1 METVVKRTYE
11 GLFLVD
17 SGEAAADWKQV
28 TGAIEKILSR
38 SESEIVSLR
47 KWDDRRLAYEVNK
60 KNRGTYILV
69 YFDCDPDRI
78 GSIERDVQLSE
89 KVIRVLIL
97 RTDRMTAEMMDKAT
111 PAMVESAAAE
121 ARAAAAEARAAEAA
135 AAAEAK
141 AAEAAEAAT
150 AAEIEAV
157 PEESD
162 DAKPEDSL
170 PETSAD
176 EAPSDSESAAS
187 AESEDTKPEG
197 SPPEESDDAKPE
209 ESLPETSADEAPSDS
224 ESADSA
230 EPVEPEAA
238 EESDDNV

>member
-38 SESEIVSLR
+38 SECEVVSLR

-60 KNRGTYILV
+60 KNRGTFILV

-121 ARAAAAEARAAEAA
+121 ARAAAAEARAAAA
-135 AAAEAK
+135 IAAAEAK
-141 AAEAAEAAT
+141 AAEAATEAE
-150 AAEIEAV
+150 AE
-157 PEESD
+157 PE
-162 DAKPEDSL
+162 
-170 PETSAD
+170 
-176 EAPSDSESAAS
+176 
-187 AESEDTKPEG
+187 ESEDT
-197 SPPEESDDAKPE
+197 PPEESEDVKPE
-209 ESLPETSADEAPSDS
+209 ESLPEASADESPGES
-224 ESADSA
+224 ESAESVDSA
-230 EPVEPEAA
+230 EPGEPESAESVDSAEPGEPEAA
-238 EESDDNV
+238 EGSDDKV

>member
-28 TGAIEKILSR
+28 TGAIETILSR
-38 SESEIVSLR
+38 SESEVISLR
-47 KWDDRRLAYEVNK
+47 KWDDRRLAYEINK
-60 KNRGTYILV
+60 KNRGTFILV

-78 GSIERDVQLSE
+78 SSMERDVQLSE

-97 RTDRMTAEMMDKAT
+97 RTDRMTAEMMDRPT

-141 AAEAAEAAT
+141 IAEAKAAAKESKATEDEAGPEESQDT
-150 AAEIEAV
+150 KPEDSP

-162 DAKPEDSL
+162 DVKPEDSP

-176 EAPSDSESAAS
+176 EAPV
-187 AESEDTKPEG
+187 
-197 SPPEESDDAKPE
+197 
-209 ESLPETSADEAPSDS
+209 DS
-224 ESADSA
+224 ESADSVSSADSA
-230 EPVEPEAA
+230 ESAEPEAP
-238 EESDDNV
+238 EESDDKE

>member
-17 SGEAAADWKQV
+17 SGEAAADWNQV

-38 SESEIVSLR
+38 SESEVISLR
-47 KWDDRRLAYEVNK
+47 KWDDRRLAYEIDK
-60 KNRGTYILV
+60 KNRGTFILV

-97 RTDRMTAEMMDKAT
+97 RTDRMTAEMMDKPT

-121 ARAAAAEARAAEAA
+121 ARVAAAEAKAAEAA

-141 AAEAAEAAT
+141 IAEAKAAAEESKATEDEAG
-150 AAEIEAV
+150 
-157 PEESD
+157 PEESLD
-162 DAKPEDSL
+162 TKPEESP
-170 PETSAD
+170 PEESADVKPEESPPEASAD
-176 EAPSDSESAAS
+176 EAPVDSESAEPVDSVDS
-187 AESEDTKPEG
+187 AES
-197 SPPEESDDAKPE
+197 A
-209 ESLPETSADEAPSDS
+209 
-224 ESADSA
+224 
-230 EPVEPEAA
+230 EPEAA
-238 EESDDNV
+238 EESDDKE

>member
-38 SESEIVSLR
+38 SEAEVVSLR
-47 KWDDRRLAYEVNK
+47 KWDDRRLAYEINK
-60 KNRGTYILV
+60 KNRGTYILA

-121 ARAAAAEARAAEAA
+121 ARVAAAEARAAEAI

-141 AAEAAEAAT
+141 AAEAAVEA
-150 AAEIEAV
+150 EAV
-157 PEESD
+157 PEESEDTKPEDSPPEDSD

-170 PETSAD
+170 PATSAD
-176 EAPSDSESAAS
+176 KSPGESESA
-187 AESEDTKPEG
+187 ESV
-197 SPPEESDDAKPE
+197 
-209 ESLPETSADEAPSDS
+209 DS
-224 ESADSA
+224 V
-230 EPVEPEAA
+230 EPVESEAA
-238 EESDDNV
+238 EESDDKE

>member
-38 SESEIVSLR
+38 SESEVVSLR
-47 KWDDRRLAYEVNK
+47 KWDDRRLAYEINK
-60 KNRGTYILV
+60 KSRGTYILA

-89 KVIRVLIL
+89 HVIRVLIL

-121 ARAAAAEARAAEAA
+121 ARAAAAEAKAAAAA

-141 AAEAAEAAT
+141 AAEAKAAEAK
-150 AAEIEAV
+150 AAEAEAV
-157 PEESD
+157 PEESP
-162 DAKPEDSL
+162 PEEPEAVKSEESL
-170 PETSAD
+170 
-176 EAPSDSESAAS
+176 
-187 AESEDTKPEG
+187 
-197 SPPEESDDAKPE
+197 PEESDDVKPE
-209 ESLPETSADEAPSDS
+209 ESLPEASADESPGDL
-224 ESADSA
+224 ESAESVDSV

-238 EESDDNV
+238 EESDDKE

>member
-38 SESEIVSLR
+38 SESEVISLR
-47 KWDDRRLAYEVNK
+47 KWDDRRLAYEINK
-60 KNRGTYILV
+60 KNRGTFILV

-89 KVIRVLIL
+89 KVVRVLIL
-97 RTDRMTAEMMDKAT
+97 RTDRMTAEMMDKPT

-121 ARAAAAEARAAEAA
+121 ARAAAAEAKAAEAA

-141 AAEAAEAAT
+141 AAAKESKATEAEAG
-150 AAEIEAV
+150 
-157 PEESD
+157 PE
-162 DAKPEDSL
+162 
-170 PETSAD
+170 
-176 EAPSDSESAAS
+176 
-187 AESEDTKPEG
+187 ESEDTKPED
-197 SPPEESDDAKPE
+197 SPPEESDDVKPE
-209 ESLPETSADEAPSDS
+209 DSSPETSADEVPVDS
-224 ESADSA
+224 E
-230 EPVEPEAA
+230 PGEPEAA
-238 EESDDNV
+238 EESGDKE

>member
-17 SGEAAADWKQV
+17 SGQAAADWKQV
-28 TGAIEKILSR
+28 TGAIETILSR
-38 SESEIVSLR
+38 SESEVISLR
-47 KWDDRRLAYEVNK
+47 KWDDRRLAYEIEK
-60 KNRGTYILV
+60 KNRGTFILV
-69 YFDCDPDRI
+69 YFDCDPDRL
-78 GSIERDVQLSE
+78 SSMERDVQLSE

-97 RTDRMTAEMMDKAT
+97 RTDRMTAEMMDKPT

-141 AAEAAEAAT
+141 IAEAKAAAEESKATEDEAEPEESEET
-150 AAEIEAV
+150 KPEDSP

-162 DAKPEDSL
+162 DVKPEDSS

-176 EAPSDSESAAS
+176 EAPVDSEST
-187 AESEDTKPEG
+187 EPV
-197 SPPEESDDAKPE
+197 
-209 ESLPETSADEAPSDS
+209 
-224 ESADSA
+224 DSA
-230 EPVEPEAA
+230 EPAEPEAA
-238 EESDDNV
+238 EESDDKE

>member
-17 SGEAAADWKQV
+17 SGEAAADWNQV

-38 SESEIVSLR
+38 SESEVISLR
-47 KWDDRRLAYEVNK
+47 KWDDRRLAYEINK
-60 KNRGTYILV
+60 KNRGTFILA

-97 RTDRMTAEMMDKAT
+97 RTDRMTAEMMDKPT

-121 ARAAAAEARAAEAA
+121 ARVAAAEAKAAEAA

-141 AAEAAEAAT
+141 IAEAKAAAEESKATEDEAG
-150 AAEIEAV
+150 
-157 PEESD
+157 PEESLD
-162 DAKPEDSL
+162 TKPEESP
-170 PETSAD
+170 PEESADVKPEESSPEASAD
-176 EAPSDSESAAS
+176 EAPVDSESAESVDS
-187 AESEDTKPEG
+187 AES
-197 SPPEESDDAKPE
+197 A
-209 ESLPETSADEAPSDS
+209 
-224 ESADSA
+224 
-230 EPVEPEAA
+230 EPEAA
-238 EESDDNV
+238 EESDDKE

>member
-1 METVVKRTYE
+1 METVVTRTYE

-17 SGEAAADWKQV
+17 SGEAAADWNQV

-47 KWDDRRLAYEVNK
+47 KWDDRRLAYEINK
-60 KNRGTYILV
+60 KNRGTYILA

-97 RTDRMTAEMMDKAT
+97 RTDRMTAEMMDKLT

-121 ARAAAAEARAAEAA
+121 ARAAAAEAKAAEVA

-141 AAEAAEAAT
+141 VAEAEAKVAEDEAT
-150 AAEIEAV
+150 VAEVEAGPEESEDTKPEDSP

-162 DAKPEDSL
+162 DVKPEESS

-176 EAPSDSESAAS
+176 EAPGDSESV
-187 AESEDTKPEG
+187 
-197 SPPEESDDAKPE
+197 
-209 ESLPETSADEAPSDS
+209 
-224 ESADSA
+224 ESADSV
-230 EPVEPEAA
+230 ESGEPEAA
-238 EESDDNV
+238 EGSDDKE

>member
-17 SGEAAADWKQV
+17 SGQAAADWKQV

-38 SESEIVSLR
+38 SESEVVSLR
-47 KWDDRRLAYEVNK
+47 KWDDRRLAYEINK
-60 KNRGTYILV
+60 KSRGTYILA

-97 RTDRMTAEMMDKAT
+97 RTDRMTAEMMDKLT

-141 AAEAAEAAT
+141 AAEAKAAEA
-150 AAEIEAV
+150 EAV
-157 PEESD
+157 PEESPPEEPE
-162 DAKPEDSL
+162 AVKSEESLPEDSDDVKPEELL

-176 EAPSDSESAAS
+176 EASGDLES
-187 AESEDTKPEG
+187 AESV
-197 SPPEESDDAKPE
+197 
-209 ESLPETSADEAPSDS
+209 
-224 ESADSA
+224 DSA
-230 EPVEPEAA
+230 ESGEPEAA
-238 EESDDNV
+238 EESDDKE

>member
-1 METVVKRTYE
+1 LETVVKRTYE

-38 SESEIVSLR
+38 SEAEVVSLR
-47 KWDDRRLAYEVNK
+47 KWDDRRLAYEINK
-60 KNRGTYILV
+60 KNRGTYILA

-121 ARAAAAEARAAEAA
+121 ARAAAAEARAAAA
-135 AAAEAK
+135 IAAAEAK
-141 AAEAAEAAT
+141 AAEAAVEA
-150 AAEIEAV
+150 EAV
-157 PEESD
+157 PEESEDTKPEDSPPEDSD

-170 PETSAD
+170 PATSAD
-176 EAPSDSESAAS
+176 ESPGDSESA
-187 AESEDTKPEG
+187 ESV
-197 SPPEESDDAKPE
+197 
-209 ESLPETSADEAPSDS
+209 
-224 ESADSA
+224 DSA
-230 EPVEPEAA
+230 EPVESEAA
-238 EESDDNV
+238 EESDDKE

>member
-28 TGAIEKILSR
+28 TGTIEKILSR
-38 SESEIVSLR
+38 SECEVISLR

-60 KNRGTYILV
+60 KNRGTFILA

-89 KVIRVLIL
+89 HVIRVLIL

-111 PAMVESAAAE
+111 PAMVESAAVE
-121 ARAAAAEARAAEAA
+121 ARVAAAEARAAEAL

-141 AAEAAEAAT
+141 AAEAATEAEAAE
-150 AAEIEAV
+150 AEAV
-157 PEESD
+157 PEESPPEESEAVKSEESLPEESD
-162 DAKPEDSL
+162 DVKPEELL

-176 EAPSDSESAAS
+176 EAPVDSESA
-187 AESEDTKPEG
+187 
-197 SPPEESDDAKPE
+197 
-209 ESLPETSADEAPSDS
+209 

-238 EESDDNV
+238 EESDDKE

>member
-38 SESEIVSLR
+38 SECEVISLR
-47 KWDDRRLAYEVNK
+47 KWDDRRLAYDINK
-60 KNRGTYILV
+60 KSRGTYILV

-78 GSIERDVQLSE
+78 GSMERDVQLSE

-97 RTDRMTAEMMDKAT
+97 RTDRMTAEMMDKPT
-111 PAMVESAAAE
+111 PAMVVSAAAE
-121 ARAAAAEARAAEAA
+121 ARAAAAEAKAAEVA

-141 AAEAAEAAT
+141 AAEAKAAEAEAA
-150 AAEIEAV
+150 EVEAGPEESEDTKPEDTKPEDTP

-162 DAKPEDSL
+162 DVKAEDSS

-176 EAPSDSESAAS
+176 EAAGDSESG
-187 AESEDTKPEG
+187 ESV
-197 SPPEESDDAKPE
+197 
-209 ESLPETSADEAPSDS
+209 DS
-224 ESADSA
+224 V

-238 EESDDNV
+238 EESDDKE

>member
-38 SESEIVSLR
+38 SESDVVSLR

-60 KNRGTYILV
+60 KNRGTYILA

-89 KVIRVLIL
+89 KVVRVLIL

-111 PAMVESAAAE
+111 PAMVETAAAE
-121 ARAAAAEARAAEAA
+121 ARAAAAEERAAAA
-135 AAAEAK
+135 IAAAEAK
-141 AAEAAEAAT
+141 AAEAAAEA
-150 AAEIEAV
+150 EAV
-157 PEESD
+157 PEESGDTKPDESEDTKAEDSPPEESD
-162 DAKPEDSL
+162 DVSSEDSL

-176 EAPSDSESAAS
+176 EAPGDIES
-187 AESEDTKPEG
+187 AESV
-197 SPPEESDDAKPE
+197 
-209 ESLPETSADEAPSDS
+209 
-224 ESADSA
+224 DSA
-230 EPVEPEAA
+230 EPGEPEAA
-238 EESDDNV
+238 EESDAKD

>member
-17 SGEAAADWKQV
+17 SGEAAADWNQV

-47 KWDDRRLAYEVNK
+47 KWDDRRLAYEINK
-60 KNRGTYILV
+60 KNRGTYILA

-97 RTDRMTAEMMDKAT
+97 RTDRMTAEMMDKLT

-121 ARAAAAEARAAEAA
+121 ARAAAAEAKAAEVA

-141 AAEAAEAAT
+141 VAEAEAKVAEDEAT
-150 AAEIEAV
+150 VAEVEAGPEESEDTKPEDSP

-162 DAKPEDSL
+162 DVKPEESS

-176 EAPSDSESAAS
+176 EAPGDSESV
-187 AESEDTKPEG
+187 
-197 SPPEESDDAKPE
+197 
-209 ESLPETSADEAPSDS
+209 
-224 ESADSA
+224 ESADSV
-230 EPVEPEAA
+230 ESGEPEAA
-238 EESDDNV
+238 EGSDDKE

>member
-38 SESEIVSLR
+38 SESEVISLR
-47 KWDDRRLAYEVNK
+47 KWDDRRLAYEINK
-60 KNRGTYILV
+60 KNRGTFILA
-69 YFDCDPDRI
+69 YFDCDPGRI

-89 KVIRVLIL
+89 NVIRVLIL
-97 RTDRMTAEMMDKAT
+97 RTDRMTAEMMDKPT

-121 ARAAAAEARAAEAA
+121 ARVAAAEAKAAEAA

-141 AAEAAEAAT
+141 AAEATVAAEAKIAEAKAAEEESKAT
-150 AAEIEAV
+150 ADEAGPEESEDTKPEDSP

-162 DAKPEDSL
+162 DVKPEESP

-176 EAPSDSESAAS
+176 EAPVDSESV
-187 AESEDTKPEG
+187 
-197 SPPEESDDAKPE
+197 
-209 ESLPETSADEAPSDS
+209 
-224 ESADSA
+224 ESADSV
-230 EPVEPEAA
+230 EPGEPEAA
-238 EESDDNV
+238 EGSDDKE

>member
-38 SESEIVSLR
+38 SECEVVSLR
-47 KWDDRRLAYEVNK
+47 KWDDRRLAYEINK
-60 KNRGTYILV
+60 KNRGTFILV

-89 KVIRVLIL
+89 KVVRVLIL

-121 ARAAAAEARAAEAA
+121 ARAAAAEERAAAA
-135 AAAEAK
+135 IAAAEAK
-141 AAEAAEAAT
+141 AAEAKAAEA
-150 AAEIEAV
+150 EAV
-157 PEESD
+157 PEESE
-162 DAKPEDSL
+162 AATPEDSA
-170 PETSAD
+170 PEASAD
-176 EAPSDSESAAS
+176 ESPVDSES
-187 AESEDTKPEG
+187 
-197 SPPEESDDAKPE
+197 
-209 ESLPETSADEAPSDS
+209 S
-224 ESADSA
+224 ESVDSS

-238 EESDDNV
+238 EESGDKE